1 MRDHQVSSWAKLRKS
16 ESKAFRPQGT
26 QTPSDAARAP
36 PMARVAETHSGMDH
50 NTRGRAGWWVVVVL
64 TGKQNTGRRSFSLE
78 ALPTFALTGFVV
90 A

>member
-1 MRDHQVSSWAKLRKS
+1 
-16 ESKAFRPQGT
+16 
-26 QTPSDAARAP
+26 
-36 PMARVAETHSGMDH
+36 MARVAETHSGMDH